1 MSQRFVSG
9 CVLAALL
16 ALPYAASAT
25 NAPTAT
31 DNKVMAPASAIVA
44 PNHGHTLVAAP
55 ADSASTIGYKDAN
68 AKMHGSMAINY
79 SGDAD
84 VDFVRG
90 MIPHHQGAIDMA
102 RVLLAHGKDA
112 ELQKLG
118 NDIIA
123 AQTKEIAQMQAWL
136 AAHDKAGTTDKTG
149 QHDKPLPKTL
159 P

>member
-1 MSQRFVSG
+1 MPKRFLSG

-16 ALPYAASAT
+16 VMPFAADATESSPAVAEKKAVMPAASVVS
-25 NAPTAT
+25 P
-31 DNKVMAPASAIVA
+31 
-44 PNHGHTLVAAP
+44 HQGHAVAATP
-55 ADSASTIGYKDAN
+55 TDSASTIGFKDAN
-68 AKMHGSMAINY
+68 AKMHEGMAIAF

-102 RVLLAHGKDA
+102 RVLLAHGKDP

-123 AQTKEIAQMQAWL
+123 AQTKEIAQMEAWL
-136 AAHDKAGTTDKTG
+136 AIHV
-149 QHDKPLPKTL
+149 KPTPITL

>member
-1 MSQRFVSG
+1 MQKRFLTG

-16 ALPYAASAT
+16 ALPF
-25 NAPTAT
+25 TAT
-31 DNKVMAPASAIVA
+31 ASEVRPVEAEKAISTTATGMAPPQHVHVTTSN
-44 PNHGHTLVAAP
+44 PT
-55 ADSASTIGYKDAN
+55 DSASTIGFKDAN
-68 AKMHGSMAINY
+68 AKMHDGMAIAFT
-79 SGDAD
+79 GDAD
-84 VDFVRG
+84 IDFVRG

-136 AAHDKAGTTDKTG
+136 AAHE
-149 QHDKPLPKTL
+149 KPTPKTL